1 VKSRKINR
9 ERIEPGNEGK
19 NIVTQDNCQEQNGTR
34 IYRRGQKLGVYEA
47 PRRRRLID
55 LTSRI
60 PQPLTIY
67 TNWVP
72 PLQRIYISAERENKR
87 GRTANHHCKKKI
99 YHNRPVRFDIY
110 AWLNPLS
117 PELSVC
123 QLLNDKDK
131 RISPYIDY
139 I

>member
-1 VKSRKINR
+1 MKSRKINR

-72 PLQRIYISAERENKR
+72 PLQRIYISAERENKT
-87 GRTANHHCKKKI
+87 GRTANHHCKKKSQSTCTFWYLRVVKSFKPWTIGLSTVKWQRQTDFAI
-99 YHNRPVRFDIY
+99 YR
-110 AWLNPLS
+110 L
-117 PELSVC
+117 
-123 QLLNDKDK
+123 
-131 RISPYIDY
+131 
-139 I
+139 

>member
-1 VKSRKINR
+1 MNNITSVADFRRHEKYFQSIIVKSRKINR

-47 PRRRRLID
+47 PRRRRFID

-87 GRTANHHCKKKI
+87 GRTANHHCKKKYI
-99 YHNRPVRFDIY
+99 TIDPYV
-110 AWLNPLS
+110 L
-117 PELSVC
+117 
-123 QLLNDKDK
+123 
-131 RISPYIDY
+131 ISTRG
-139 I
+139 